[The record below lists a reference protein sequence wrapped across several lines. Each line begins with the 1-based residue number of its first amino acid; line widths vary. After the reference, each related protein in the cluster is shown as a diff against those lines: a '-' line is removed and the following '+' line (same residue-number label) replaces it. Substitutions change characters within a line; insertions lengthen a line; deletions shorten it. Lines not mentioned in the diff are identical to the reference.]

1 MSNPCIDNNKEFR
14 GANGKYTALS
24 QEDKKVVWRRV
35 RDAGNKNAAI
45 RDELV
50 QTAILG
56 GIAPSI
62 LKGMGEDLC

>member
-1 MSNPCIDNNKEFR
+1 MSYNCSRSKEFR
-14 GANGKYTALS
+14 GAGDSYIELPLD
-24 QEDKKVVWRRV
+24 EKKQVWRRV
-35 RDAGNKNAAI
+35 RDAANKNAAI

-62 LKGMGEDLC
+62 LKCLGEDL

>member
-1 MSNPCIDNNKEFR
+1 MSNPCNKYNKEFR
-14 GANGKYTALS
+14 GAGDSYIELPSN
-24 QEDKKVVWRRV
+24 EKKQVWRRV
-35 RDAGNKNAAI
+35 RDAANKNAAI

-62 LKGMGEDLC
+62 LKNLGEDL